1 MIVFIS
7 ISIFLSLAVT
17 DFNLIPI
24 SLSSFKVT
32 LIFTSLSV
40 SSCSLTIITGTLY
53 HPWGIAMAT
62 TKVLEDEEYD
72 SDDEDE

>member
-1 MIVFIS
+1 M
-7 ISIFLSLAVT
+7 
-17 DFNLIPI
+17 

-32 LIFTSLSV
+32 FRFTSLSV

-53 HPWGIAMAT
+53 HPWGIAIAT